1 MGQQPF
7 VEYVNISRV
16 KIERYFMLNGT
27 LKDCKWLHISSVKFC
42 YQISYQKALF
52 FRVESDG

>member
-27 LKDCKWLHISSVKFC
+27 LKDCKWLHISSGQVLLSNKLPKNLVF
-42 YQISYQKALF
+42 
-52 FRVESDG
+52 